1 MMDFTIDLKTIL
13 DVIVAASV
21 ISTIVAAGIKK
32 IRKKIAINLF
42 RQIDSTTPSCYISD
56 AITLSL
62 ENSENIKNIKS
73 VVECVK
79 NDHKDI
85 KTTLNKIQE
94 RLADGDAAF
103 TRQEKKL
110 DESNNELQKST
121 TRLEILQMINDK
133 SGIEELSYLYDKYK
147 SMGGNSYIDI
157 RYKNYVDSFK
167 N

>member
-1 MMDFTIDLKTIL
+1 MNFTSDFKTIL
-13 DVIVAASV
+13 DVIVGLSV
-21 ISTIVAAGIKK
+21 ITTIVAAGIKK
-32 IRKKIAINLF
+32 IRKKVAINLF
-42 RQIDSTTPSCYISD
+42 RQIDETTPSCYISD

-85 KTTLNKIQE
+85 KNTLNKIQE

-103 TRQEKKL
+103 TRLEKRL

-121 TRLEILQMINDK
+121 TRLEILQLINDK
-133 SGIEELSYLYDKYK
+133 SGIEQVSGLYDKYK
-147 SMGGNSYIDI
+147 GMGGNSYIDI
-157 RYKNYVDSFK
+157 RYNDYIESFK
-167 N
+167 T